1 MKKLYMKKLVLLF
14 ALVLA
19 LTSAFGQETWYAK
32 NSGNWTDYNNWTLDP
47 SGNDYINPDSDYP
60 KTGDAVVI
68 GPGLEMS
75 VTANGQINV
84 QSLTLNGTLKLGVT
98 TNQRIAEFKG
108 TGRLVLDA
116 FNLPVV
122 SGSAPFFTAA
132 VDGGTLVFEGAGDIT
147 LNANHTF
154 YNVELNRSA
163 STSKV
168 ILGANLILNGDLNI
182 RQGTFQIGNST
193 TSRTMTLK
201 GDLLVENDGRLI
213 TDKVFYTERSWGITW
228 RLTARQSI

>member
-1 MKKLYMKKLVLLF
+1 MVTTNKRRYLPYKTFCMKKLYMKKLVMLF
-14 ALVLA
+14 ALVLT

-75 VTANGQINV
+75 VMADGQINV
-84 QSLTLNGTLKLGVT
+84 QSLILNGTLNLGT
-98 TNQRIAEFKG
+98 TINQRMAEFKG

-122 SGSAPFFTAA
+122 SGSAPFF
-132 VDGGTLVFEGAGDIT
+132 
-147 LNANHTF
+147 
-154 YNVELNRSA
+154 
-163 STSKV
+163 
-168 ILGANLILNGDLNI
+168 
-182 RQGTFQIGNST
+182 
-193 TSRTMTLK
+193 
-201 GDLLVENDGRLI
+201 
-213 TDKVFYTERSWGITW
+213 
-228 RLTARQSI
+228 